1 MLLVK
6 NSRITVVVLALCL
19 AVTACKKGWT
29 DHNDSSDP
37 NLGTNLYTAISAN
50 PDAAKFSELLV
61 KTGYDKTLASSK
73 SFTVWIPSNSAI
85 AALSPSILADTN
97 LLKAF
102 VGNHISNGS
111 ITSGVSLV
119 QRVPMLSGKY
129 SNLLNLQI
137 DSSTIT
143 TANKYCAN
151 GLYNMVDKN
160 LLVKDNCWQWLLNS
174 TGYNN
179 SKNFFN
185 SLNYNYFD
193 SSKAEQTGV
202 DPNTGLPVYKPGTG
216 LSQRNR
222 FLDQVMNVS
231 DESSEYTFIVLND
244 AAYTTELN
252 KLTPWF
258 KTTSVDTTNNLGGSW
273 LVKDLAIKG
282 AFTVAQLPDTIVSQ
296 YGVKV
301 PIDKTKILSAVKTSN
316 GWVYTMSQVNFNL
329 TYKFPPIII
338 QGEFPSEFVT
348 DRSAQTFFRTRL
360 NPLTALNYKDLLMQN
375 YSYAS
380 YWIRY
385 LARNVNSMRYNAFWV
400 AVNDVQTTPLWT
412 QRLAVDST
420 TTTGNFAYVTV
431 ANQNYAEVSL
441 GQITIPR
448 YKNVNLYVVGANTS
462 SSSGGSVSI
471 SLDYIKLVPAF

>member
-1 MLLVK
+1 VK
-6 NSRITVVVLALCL
+6 NSRITLVVLALCF
-19 AVTACKKGWT
+19 AMTACKKGWT
-29 DHNDSSDP
+29 DQNANNDPS
-37 NLGTNLYTAISAN
+37 LGLNLYTAISAN
-50 PDAAKFSELLV
+50 PDAAKFTELLV

-73 SFTVWIPSNSAI
+73 SFTVWVPSNTAI
-85 AALSPSILADTN
+85 AALASNILADTN

-102 VGNHISNGS
+102 VANHISNGS
-111 ITSGVSLV
+111 ITSGISNV

-129 SNLLNLQI
+129 NNLLNLQI
-137 DSSTIT
+137 DSSSIT

-151 GLYNMVDKN
+151 GLYNMIDKN
-160 LLVKDNCWQWLLNS
+160 ILVKDNSWQWLLNS
-174 TGYNN
+174 TGYAS
-179 SKNFFN
+179 SKTFFA
-185 SLNYNYFD
+185 SLNYTYFD

-216 LSQRNR
+216 LSQRNK

-231 DESSEYTFIVLND
+231 DESSEYTFIILND
-244 AAYTTELN
+244 AAFTTEQT

-258 KTTSVDTTNNLGGSW
+258 KTTSVDSTNSLGGSW
-273 LVKDLAIKG
+273 LVKDLAFKG
-282 AFTVAQLPDTIVSQ
+282 AYTIAQLPDTIISQ

-301 PIDKTKILSAVKTSN
+301 PIDKTKIISSVKTSN
-316 GWVYTMSQVNFNL
+316 GWVYTMSQVNFTL
-329 TYKFPPIII
+329 KYKFPPIIL
-338 QGEFPSEFVT
+338 QGESPSEFAA
-348 DRSAQTFFRTRL
+348 DRSAQTLYRTRL
-360 NPLTALNYKDLLMQN
+360 NPLTSLTFNDIMMQN

-385 LARNVNSMRYNAFWV
+385 LARNVNSMRYDAYWV

-431 ANQNYAEVSL
+431 PYQTYTEVSL

-448 YKNVNLYVVGANTS
+448 YKNVNLYVVGAATS

-471 SLDYIKLVPAF
+471 ALDYIKLVPAF